1 MSPSRLRRRKLLA
14 YKRAFIFT
22 VSLIAILTLVGFGTV
37 LLIVKL
43 AGPPAVS
50 VPQTT
55 QYLADDLST
64 FTESHGSVRRY
75 WVPLGEISPYLIQST
90 LAVEDRNFYDHNG
103 FDTKRIVGAI
113 VSDTIAMAKVQGAS
127 TITQQYAKNLFL
139 SSEKTWAR
147 KAKEALY
154 TLRIEDHFSKD
165 EILEGYLNTIYY
177 GHGMYGIQ
185 AASHFYFHKDAKD
198 LTLAEASLLAGI
210 PKGPGIYSP
219 LISKKEAKERQS
231 IVLGS
236 LKDMNKLS
244 AKQVKETLASAD
256 HLTVYGSLET
266 EEKQEAPY
274 FLDAVNQELHHVLK
288 GKEELIRQG
297 GLKIYTTFN
306 AKQQASAEK
315 AIAKNIQPGTD
326 LQAALVA
333 MNPHNGMVKALVG
346 GTNYEKSPFN
356 RATQALRQPGSTI
369 KPILYYTALE
379 KGFTPSTTLRSEVT
393 TFSFN
398 GGKSE
403 YKPHNFNNR
412 YANDSITMAQA
423 LAVSDNIFAVKTH
436 MFLGEEE
443 LVKAGRRFG
452 LNSPMTKVPSLAL
465 GTSGVKP
472 LEMTNAYNLFA
483 NGGKKVRPYFIT
495 KVTGRDGE
503 VLYQRKLKR
512 ASVLKQEDAYVMT
525 QMLTGIFDKKLNG
538 YASVT
543 GASIAPKLS
552 RPYAGKSGS
561 TEYDSWMIGYTPQ
574 LTTGVWTGYDH
585 SQKIET
591 KQEKIAAKEIW
602 ANFMEQALEDEPV
615 KDFKQPKNIVA
626 VEIDPESG
634 LLAHKSCPVKRLT
647 YYKKGTEPT
656 KYCPHHTNRD
666 SENDLTPTKD
676 KGKNPSDDP
685 WYKKVWPFGKL

>member
-14 YKRAFIFT
+14 YKRALIVT
-22 VSLIAILTLVGFGTV
+22 GSLITAIGLVAIGSV
-37 LLIVKL
+37 LLFVKL
-43 AGPPAVS
+43 AGPPAIS

-64 FTESHGSVRRY
+64 FTESNGAQKRY
-75 WVPLGEISPYLIQST
+75 WVPLSDISPHLIKAT
-90 LAVEDRNFYDHNG
+90 IAVEDRNFYDHNG
-103 FDTKRIVGAI
+103 FDAKRIVGAI
-113 VSDTIAMAKVQGAS
+113 VSDTIAMSKVQGAS

-139 SSEKTWAR
+139 GSEKTWSR
-147 KAKEALY
+147 KAKEAFY
-154 TLRIEDHFSKD
+154 TMRIEDHFSKD

-198 LTLAEASLLAGI
+198 LNLAESTLLAGI
-210 PKGPGIYSP
+210 PKGPSIYSP
-219 LISKKEAKERQS
+219 LLSPKNAKERQA
-231 IVLGS
+231 IVLSS
-236 LKDMNKLS
+236 LKTTGQLN
-244 AKQVKETLASAD
+244 ANQVKETLGLAD
-256 HLTVYGSLET
+256 RLTIYGTLDT

-274 FLDAVNQELHHVLK
+274 FLDAVNQELRQILK

-297 GLKIYTTFN
+297 GLTVYTTFN
-306 AKQQASAEK
+306 AKQQTIAEK
-315 AIAKNIQPGTD
+315 VVEKHVSPDGD

-333 MNPHNGMVKALVG
+333 MDPHSGMVKALVG
-346 GTNYEKSPFN
+346 GNNYEHSTFN

-369 KPILYYTALE
+369 KPLLYYTALE

-393 TFSFN
+393 TFSFDD
-398 GGKSE
+398 GKGE
-403 YKPHNFNNR
+403 YTPHNFNNR

-436 MFLGEEE
+436 LFLGEDA
-443 LVKAGRRFG
+443 LVKAVKRFG
-452 LNSPMTKVPSLAL
+452 LTSPMAKVPSLAL
-465 GTSGVKP
+465 GTSGVRP

-483 NGGKKVRPYFIT
+483 NGGKKVEPYFIT

-503 VLYQRKLKR
+503 TLYQKEIKR
-512 ASVLKQEDAYVMT
+512 PRVLSQEDAYVMT
-525 QMLTGIFDKKLNG
+525 QMLTGVFDKRLNG

-574 LTTGVWTGYDH
+574 LTTGVWTGYDR
-585 SQKIET
+585 SKKIET
-591 KQEKIAAKEIW
+591 KQDKIAAKEIW
-602 ANFMEQALEDEPV
+602 AGFMEQSLKDEPL
-615 KDFKQPKNIVA
+615 KDFKQPKKVVA

-634 LLAHKSCPVKRLT
+634 LLAHKACPVKRLT

-656 KYCPHHTNRD
+656 HYCSNHKTSNEHQ
-666 SENDLTPTKD
+666 
-676 KGKNPSDDP
+676 GGAPSDNQQNKNQDP
-685 WYKKVWPFGKL
+685 WYKKIWPFGKL